1 MAYIRF
7 NFGSDRTDISSKIA
21 NELEDKIDSLLSKFN
36 MNYQDFFSQILEH
49 VVGFYISSSNMSREP
64 ENKVNESGRVSIKLS
79 NFFFRLELDRYA
91 SNLLEGNTIMLKGNL
106 SFRENSNYNF
116 VDIKDFYITNSN
128 GNQEQIYERFESGQV
143 DYKNKNK
150 SDFSYNNGILTLD
163 LIKDIPLIVG
173 RTAFQS
179 FVTKWR
185 NYLEFEKSVTVNNIK
200 YFPISGDIKY
210 TSVCE
215 INDNA
220 SNREMFEKSILQEG
234 NGNLYIESSNEML
247 QGNENPYIL
256 LTVKVKKEYFESKE
270 FNDKKIRQFT
280 KQPLHILGNKDRN
293 NLEAILDEL
302 KKTDAERKPSGKDL
316 PEIKGF
322 EIDDNLQPK
331 ISNNEVIFYFL
342 VADEKSYRKNA
353 DVEEEI
359 KRLGSEL
366 YVAFIASGDIALYTR
381 GKIALDK
388 LESGDVKNPYLAGLL
403 IEPQK
408 FENGIEYY
416 NESNVDF
423 ALKKLNPSQRQAI
436 IKCLNSNSIF
446 CLQGPPGT
454 GKTQTITELVYQ
466 YNKMGKKVLL
476 SSQTHIAI
484 DNVIER
490 LPKELNILPLR
501 LVRDRSKANAQY
513 LPEKLLDNL
522 YDAAYAK
529 YKGKIDDYNAYE
541 KNINELLRTFET
553 NKARFENIGKRLE
566 AVKKSENELNK
577 LTQELSKFRSDEN
590 TLESEIKGVKN
601 QLNVFLEYF
610 RTKLPFETVLSEFV
624 YEPIISEL
632 NIFAKK
638 HKIDAQDDF
647 YNYAIAFKRIA
658 GKARFE
664 HLKKLLEGKEKP
676 KELEELEIKIAKIR
690 DAIQTTET
698 LGLPTDNLRSEVN
711 KLLQKKKEFDRQ
723 NENSGTPVLNLNNE
737 KFHFSSNQITNPKE
751 RIEKELQDIESFVK
765 EWNSILQ
772 ITFSQTD
779 FDRLNDKKDEIETK
793 LSKIENEIK
802 RVGTSSANTKL
813 SIDEMNAPIRSERE
827 KLAEYFNEFYLDKL
841 NGASLPD
848 TEEKKFDEIKKY
860 IDAEKDKFQQ
870 FKTDFMKLQPIYESL
885 SNYLDKREEFVKS
898 QRPRFTKT
906 LLKNNANVYGITC
919 TSSPFF
925 RISTIDG
932 TVDNRKIDKNTMNIE
947 LEEVDIKRIDFDVV
961 IIDEVSKATPI
972 EMIIPIIYGKSVI
985 LVGDQRQ
992 LPPIFKYRDSMFEGF
1007 DEQSKIG
1014 MLQGKTLNDYKTMV
1028 EHSLFEEIYNKLR
1041 QNKAILTQ
1049 QYRFNEDIM
1058 NCVNVFYDNRL
1069 QLGAG
1074 KEQNNK
1080 KRHYLDVSV
1089 PNIKGGQTPIFVRNN
1104 STYWFDSHKWEDGSI
1119 AYAEVKEGE
1128 TSYRNPLE
1136 VKITVELLLM
1146 LEKGYG
1152 ELKKN
1157 NLEEYKMASGEGEK
1171 PSVAVISMYGKHISS
1186 IYQELQ
1192 LRKMNKG
1199 TFQNI
1204 TLDISTVDNYQGKEQ
1219 DIVILNMVANSRSGN
1234 LSEYLKKFNRINVAI
1249 SRSRT
1254 MLIMVGSSNYY
1265 NSVSINVPGM
1275 EDGKENKINAYY
1287 RIYEKCQSKWQPA
1300 SDVLGIKKE
1309 KLQER
1314 SNNQIKINKKDN
1326 SSDNNDYNP
1335 KTIEKVTISNQQNNE
1350 LIPVLEALASFD
1362 KCKKNSDGLV
1372 SPKDY
1377 FNQLQ
1382 KDIENFNP
1390 DAFRDFYKNE
1400 KYFEIIIQKDAK
1412 FLKLKDDW
1420 NQ

>member
-7 NFGSDRTDISSKIA
+7 NFGTSISENEISRRIA
-21 NELEDKIDSLLSKFN
+21 NELEEKVESLLSRFN
-36 MNYQDFFSQILEH
+36 LSYNEFFDIIIEK
-49 VVGFYISSSNMSREP
+49 VIGFYVSSSNMNRKP
-64 ENKVNESGRVSIKLS
+64 ERRTNPTTGRTTVKIS
-79 NFFFRLELDRYA
+79 NFFFRLHLDNYA
-91 SNLLEGNTIMLKGNL
+91 KSILSGNTIILKGNL
-106 SFRENSNYNF
+106 NLKKDNF
-116 VDIKDFYITNSN
+116 GNDINEVDVSDFYLTTDTDTQFYEIYLS
-128 GNQEQIYERFESGQV
+128 GNA

-150 SDFSYNNGILTLD
+150 SQYIQLNSANLITLD
-163 LIKDIPLIVG
+163 LATSPPFIVNPSS
-173 RTAFQS
+173 FKS
-179 FVTKWR
+179 FVTNWR

-200 YFPISGDIKY
+200 YFPISGEIKY

-215 INDNA
+215 VNDNA
-220 SNREMFEKSILQEG
+220 SNRETFEKSILQEG
-234 NGNLYIESSNEML
+234 SGNLYIESSNAKL

-256 LTVKVKKEYFESKE
+256 LTVKVKKEHFEKIK
-270 FNDKKIRQFT
+270 FNDQKIKQFT
-280 KQPLHILGNKDRN
+280 RQPLHIIGKLDKDRLIEM
-293 NLEAILDEL
+293 LEEL
-302 KKTDAERKPSGKDL
+302 KKTDEERKQGGKDL

-331 ISNNEVIFYFL
+331 ISNNEVVFYFL
-342 VADEKSYRKNA
+342 VADEMSYRKNTNVE
-353 DVEEEI
+353 DVI
-359 KRLGSEL
+359 NRMGKEL

-381 GKIALDK
+381 GKNALDR

-423 ALKKLNPSQRQAI
+423 ALKKLNPIQRKAI

-541 KNINELLRTFET
+541 KNINEFLRTFET
-553 NKARFENIGKRLE
+553 NKTRFDNIGKRLE

-577 LTQELSKFRSDEN
+577 LTQELSKLLSDEN

-610 RTKLPFETVLSEFV
+610 RTKLPFETVLCEFV

-632 NIFAKK
+632 NTFAKK

-647 YNYAIAFKRIA
+647 YNYATAFKRIA
-658 GKARFE
+658 GKARVE
-664 HLKKLLEGKEKP
+664 HLKRLLTGKEKP
-676 KELEELEIKIAKIR
+676 KELEELEKEIADINN
-690 DAIQTTET
+690 AIQTMEKLKQDTT
-698 LGLPTDNLRSEVN
+698 ALRSEIS
-711 KLLQKKKEFDRQ
+711 KKLQKKKELDRQ
-723 NENSGTPVLNLNNE
+723 LENSGTTVLNLINE
-737 KFHFSSNQITNPKE
+737 KFYFASNDIINPKQ
-751 RIEKELQDIESFVK
+751 RIGKELQEIEVFVN
-765 EWNSILQ
+765 EWNTVLQ
-772 ITFSQTD
+772 INFSQTD

-793 LSKIENEIK
+793 ISKIENEIK
-802 RVGTSSANTKL
+802 RVGVSFASTKQ
-813 SIDEMNAPIRSERE
+813 SIEEMNVPIKSERE
-827 KLAEYFNEFYLDKL
+827 KLAMYFNEFYLDKL

-848 TEEKKFDEIKKY
+848 TEEEKFVEIKKF
-860 IDAEKDKFQQ
+860 IDAEKLKFQQ

-885 SNYLDKREEFVKS
+885 SNYLEKRDEFVKP
-898 QRPRFTKT
+898 QRARFTKT

-919 TSSPFF
+919 TSSPYF
-925 RISTIDG
+925 RSSTMIGAD
-932 TVDNRKIDKNTMNIE
+932 DNRNTGKNNSENIE
-947 LEEVDIKRIDFDVV
+947 LEDVDIRRLDFDVV

-972 EMIIPIIYGKSVI
+972 EMLIPIIYGKSVI

-992 LPPIFKYRDSMFEGF
+992 LPAIFKYRDSMFEGF
-1007 DEQSKIG
+1007 DEQSKNSI
-1014 MLQGKTLNDYKTMV
+1014 LQGKTLNDYKAMV

-1041 QNKAILTQ
+1041 KNKAMLTQ

-1058 NCVNVFYDNRL
+1058 KCVNVFYDNKL
-1069 QLGAG
+1069 ELGAG

-1080 KRHYLDVSV
+1080 KQHYLDVSV
-1089 PNIKGGQTPIFVRNN
+1089 PNIKGGQTPIFVQNN
-1104 STYWFDSHKWEDGSI
+1104 YTYWFDSHKWEDSSI
-1119 AYAEVKEGE
+1119 AYAEIKEGE
-1128 TSYRNPLE
+1128 TSFRNPLE
-1136 VKITVELLLM
+1136 VKITIELLLL

-1152 ELKKN
+1152 DLKKN
-1157 NLEEYKMASGEGEK
+1157 NPEEYKMAAGDGEK

-1186 IYQELQ
+1186 IRQELQ
-1192 LRKMNKG
+1192 LRKMNRG

-1234 LSEYLKKFNRINVAI
+1234 LSEFLKKFNRINVAI

-1254 MLIMVGSSNYY
+1254 MLLMVGSSNYY
-1265 NSVSINVPGM
+1265 NGVSINVPRM

-1287 RIYEKCQSKWQPA
+1287 RVYEKCQSKWQPA

-1309 KLQER
+1309 SLLETKLD
-1314 SNNQIKINKKDN
+1314 INKKKDTN
-1326 SSDNNDYNP
+1326 SFIIKKS
-1335 KTIEKVTISNQQNNE
+1335 TTNQ
-1350 LIPVLEALASFD
+1350 
-1362 KCKKNSDGLV
+1362 
-1372 SPKDY
+1372 SP
-1377 FNQLQ
+1377 
-1382 KDIENFNP
+1382 
-1390 DAFRDFYKNE
+1390 
-1400 KYFEIIIQKDAK
+1400 
-1412 FLKLKDDW
+1412 
-1420 NQ
+1420 